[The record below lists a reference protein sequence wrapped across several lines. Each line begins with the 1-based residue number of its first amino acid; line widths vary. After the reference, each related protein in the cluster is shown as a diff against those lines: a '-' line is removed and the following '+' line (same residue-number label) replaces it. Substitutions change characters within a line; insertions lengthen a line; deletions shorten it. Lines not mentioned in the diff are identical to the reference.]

1 MAKNGLP
8 RLFQDLQDFQDL
20 HKNSSTALRHGPKT
34 EKCSPT
40 LDCFIPKRFD
50 WLASGKSHPLHPN
63 CYRSLKGLM
72 HDAVKRVSS
81 AEMKSSW
88 YVYSMH
94 AASATASS
102 IQAMSHDCP
111 LSRAWLLTEWSSLGS
126 PLVQISLERCW
137 EHRITR
143 QSIPQT
149 RNMAPPEL
157 THGYAVISSA
167 PNGSDMVRK
176 RRSEFSNGASWSL
189 SGSLKNLVASPLV
202 GDLDAAFGSGF
213 LGPFVCKSRWIT
225 EKKVQL
231 RIKRPTVADKASGRF
246 RVDRHGST

>member
-1 MAKNGLP
+1 M
-8 RLFQDLQDFQDL
+8 
-20 HKNSSTALRHGPKT
+20 
-34 EKCSPT
+34 C
-40 LDCFIPKRFD
+40 
-50 WLASGKSHPLHPN
+50 
-63 CYRSLKGLM
+63 
-72 HDAVKRVSS
+72 
-81 AEMKSSW
+81 
-88 YVYSMH
+88 MH
-94 AASATASS
+94 AASATASPT
-102 IQAMSHDCP
+102 QALSHDCP
-111 LSRAWLLTEWSSLGS
+111 VDGAWLLTEWSSLGS
-126 PLVQISLERCW
+126 LLIQISLEWCW

-157 THGYAVISSA
+157 AHGYAVISSA

-213 LGPFVCKSRWIT
+213 LGPFVRKSRWIM

-231 RIKRPTVADKASGRF
+231 RIKRPTVADKTSGRF